1 MMHLNMLL
9 APPCPKF
16 LRLALMAVII
26 CSSNQTSAQPGTLDP
41 SFNAG
46 GSGAVDFVANSIAL
60 LPDGRILTGGS
71 VVYPDSTTYGLYRLE
86 ADGSIDPSFV
96 QDPDLP
102 NQGSR
107 RLVLRPDGKI
117 YVALYHELYLLE
129 ADGLIDPSFVAD
141 LGGNAPM
148 VAGMALQP
156 DGKLVVIAGMGG
168 SFNEE
173 LNLRITRLNVDGSR
187 DTTFNTPI
195 RSTSGL
201 GVVAIEPTGNIL
213 VGGPSYYYHDGEYEQ
228 FSICRLLH
236 NGAFDD
242 TFDGSAGVG
251 PGVQYM
257 GVMHLQADGK
267 IMSGVNWM
275 DRLLPTGALD
285 PDYAHLVAENPGNYD
300 PWIQSIAQQA
310 DGRTVIGGRFTECN
324 DEPRAHLARLGT
336 DGTLDESFQPVL
348 QNNGTAEV
356 WALVVQPDG
365 KLLVGGYFDM
375 LNGEPVKGLIRL
387 NTCTEGVDCGDI
399 STSIGTEP
407 ASGLPSFD
415 IYPVP
420 SDGSTLMLRF
430 PEASGGSIIH
440 IAIVDAAGRQI
451 FRTSGK
457 RIDNT
462 IRTIPIP
469 AYLTAGYYMVEVALD
484 GHRAARPLIV
494 E

>member
-1 MMHLNMLL
+1 MT
-9 APPCPKF
+9 
-16 LRLALMAVII
+16 LRLRPILVASALTFGILG
-26 CSSNQTSAQPGTLDP
+26 TAQPGTLDT

-46 GSGAVDFVANSIAL
+46 GSDAVDFVANSIAL
-60 LPDGRILTGGS
+60 LPDGRILTGGA
-71 VVYPDSTTYGLYRLE
+71 VVYPDSTAYGLYRLE

-117 YVALYHELYLLE
+117 YVALYHELHLLE

-148 VAGMALQP
+148 IAGMALQP

-173 LNLRITRLNVDGSR
+173 LNVRITRLNVDGSR

-365 KLLVGGYFDM
+365 KLLVGGYFDV
-375 LNGEPVKGLIRL
+375 LNGETVKGLIRL
-387 NTCTEGVDCGDI
+387 NTCTEGVDCQDI
-399 STSIGTEP
+399 STSVGSSP
-407 ASGLPSFD
+407 ASDVPSFD

-420 SDGSTLMLRF
+420 CDGSSFTLRF
-430 PEASGGSIIH
+430 PEAIQGVSVDIT
-440 IAIVDAAGRQI
+440 IVDAAGRQV
-451 FRTSGK
+451 FRTYGK
-457 RIDNT
+457 RIDGT
-462 IRTIPIP
+462 TRTILMP
-469 AYLTAGYYMVEVALD
+469 ASLKAGYYVVQADRD
-484 GHRAARPLIV
+484 GHRTSRPLIV